1 MHAPR
6 YNNGYSLI
14 MLVQERM
21 PEDKPKLFLCS
32 IYDDRPETCRKYPW
46 NHANQLFAEC
56 IFVDVEQ
63 KRLKTMEEALQHH
76 TESEISDYCVKC
88 GACCFYGPAACS
100 KLKVVDSVNNES
112 DNGDIT

>member
-1 MHAPR
+1 M
-6 YNNGYSLI
+6 
-14 MLVQERM
+14 QE
-21 PEDKPKLFLCS
+21 PIPKDKPRLFLCS

-63 KRLKTMEEALQHH
+63 NRLKTMEETLQHY
-76 TESEISDYCVKC
+76 TESEISDYCVRC

-100 KLKVVDSVNNES
+100 KLRIVSEG
-112 DNGDIT
+112 DNSRDKT

>member
-1 MHAPR
+1 
-6 YNNGYSLI
+6 
-14 MLVQERM
+14 MLVEERS
-21 PEDKPKLFLCS
+21 PKDRPKLFLCS

-56 IFVDVEQ
+56 IFVDVGEN
-63 KRLKTMEEALQHH
+63 RLKTMGETLQHH

-100 KLKVVDSVNNES
+100 KLRIVSEHENDGEI
-112 DNGDIT
+112 D

>member
-1 MHAPR
+1 MHLLG
-6 YNNGYSLI
+6 YNIGYCLI

-21 PEDKPKLFLCS
+21 PQDKPKLFLCS

-46 NHANQLFAEC
+46 NHANQLFVEC
-56 IFVDVEQ
+56 IFVDPKQ
-63 KRLKTMEEALQHH
+63 NRLKTMEETLKQY

-100 KLKVVDSVNNES
+100 KLRIVEENKSTS
-112 DNGDIT
+112 RGD